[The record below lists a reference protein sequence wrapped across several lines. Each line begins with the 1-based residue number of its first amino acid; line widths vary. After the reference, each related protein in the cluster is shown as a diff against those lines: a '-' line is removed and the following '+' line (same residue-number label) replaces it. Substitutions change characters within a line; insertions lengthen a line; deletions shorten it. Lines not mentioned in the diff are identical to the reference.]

1 MSNATAQ
8 VGSERPVV
16 AGAVYAMTNDASENQ
31 VLVYR
36 RNSKGLLTFHRP
48 VLTHGRGSGGVLDPL
63 DSQGSLALSEDNK
76 FLFVANAGSGTIS
89 SFRVVPSGLVFV
101 DQANSGGAQPLSIA
115 IDGDLLYLLNNAN
128 ITGFHILQNGSLSAI
143 PASTR
148 FLAAI
153 AARDLGA
160 SDIVFSPNGSFLVL
174 TERLANQIVVFPV
187 EADGVTGTPVH
198 NNSHGN
204 TPFSCAFTPSGVLIV
219 AEFAGGPDGGAASS
233 YTIAMDGTLQLISGS
248 VPTQGKAACW
258 NVVTPDGKACVVTN
272 SPSDTAAL
280 FSVSEAGEL
289 SFVNIT
295 SVGPNTFPIDTA
307 LTPDGLFL
315 YTLNAKAGSIS
326 AYRLD
331 ESSRPGKRPR
341 LTLTLLGS
349 VSDGLTGSSGL
360 NGLAA
365 R

>member
-1 MSNATAQ
+1 MSNANAQ
-8 VGSERPVV
+8 VGSERPGV
-16 AGAVYAMTNDASENQ
+16 AGAVYAMTNDASENR

-63 DSQGSLALSEDNK
+63 QSQGSLALSEDDK

-89 SFRVVPSGLVFV
+89 SFRVVPSGLAFV
-101 DQANSGGAQPLSIA
+101 DQTNSGGAQPLSIA
-115 IDGDLLYLLNNAN
+115 IDGDLLYVLNNAS
-128 ITGFHILQNGSLSAI
+128 ITGFRILHDGRLSAV

-153 AARDLGA
+153 LARDLGA
-160 SDIVFSPNGSFLVL
+160 SDIAFSPNGSFLVL

-187 EADGVTGTPVH
+187 EADGVTGTPVD

-219 AEFAGGPDGGAASS
+219 AEFAGGPDGGAAASS

-248 VPTQGKAACW
+248 VPTQGTAACW

-272 SPSDTAAL
+272 AGSCTETL

-289 SFVNIT
+289 SFVNVT
-295 SVGPNTFPIDTA
+295 SAGPNTTPIDTA

-315 YTLNAKAGSIS
+315 YTLNAEAGSIS

-331 ESSRPGKRPR
+331 ESSR
-341 LTLTLLGS
+341 TLTLLGS